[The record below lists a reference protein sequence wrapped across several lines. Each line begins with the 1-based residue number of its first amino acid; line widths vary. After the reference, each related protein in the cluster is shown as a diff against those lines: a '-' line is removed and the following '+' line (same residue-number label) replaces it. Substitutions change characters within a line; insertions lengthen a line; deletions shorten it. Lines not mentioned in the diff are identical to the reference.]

1 VVVVSEDQRAIAAA
15 NKNMGLSA
23 EVSGGD
29 VGVGATG
36 NEGLGTKTTANGD
49 IGRAAPVSGGL
60 GTVAMASKDLGAAA
74 VRSADLG
81 DWKMGNVETEKSRT
95 GAGVTD
101 RAAHPTSPRSTGF
114 CAIWGCVSS
123 SSSTEAR
130 CLARNLLLLPGC
142 TVRCC
147 RQQTVQWPSLVR
159 FHRRVRVV
167 SKRSACGA
175 AATGSGSRAPA
186 DFRGIVR
193 PPAQQSTFRKY

>member
-1 VVVVSEDQRAIAAA
+1 
-15 NKNMGLSA
+15 MGLSA

-49 IGRAAPVSGGL
+49 MGRAAPVSGGF

-101 RAAHPTSPRSTGF
+101 RAAEDGKIGG
-114 CAIWGCVSS
+114 ASS
-123 SSSTEAR
+123 GLRIARTVGTTEVAVT
-130 CLARNLLLLPGC
+130 A
-142 TVRCC
+142 
-147 RQQTVQWPSLVR
+147 QQGAVTLVAQSD
-159 FHRRVRVV
+159 RR
-167 SKRSACGA
+167 A
-175 AATGSGSRAPA
+175 AATTRMEEEAEGTTEVA
-186 DFRGIVR
+186 VT
-193 PPAQQSTFRKY
+193 AQ